1 MDINKL
7 TQLRILLLDCSH
19 QKVHVDDV
27 LRELEGFENDIR
39 KIKQR
44 DLFVDSNH
52 TLLSAIK
59 FELEYLI
66 KQHTGLTHSKL
77 IRLRDKIFGS
87 LLRNVQIINEKKR
100 VTGLFNNFIKGI
112 TFFSNEIPYDTNQPA
127 YHRKE
132 SCTKRGSK
140 NTECLQSNSLS
151 VRQQKKREIRNCYI
165 ERLIYDDIWTTI
177 IHSSQDINHI
187 SWLEETKKAYEK
199 CFPGNELFCK
209 VEYTDNNIPYRL
221 SIFDGENEEI
231 YEKRY
236 DTVMNEYVYPVD
248 ITKYLSNGSVIR
260 EQSYFDML

>member
-1 MDINKL
+1 MY
-7 TQLRILLLDCSH
+7 
-19 QKVHVDDV
+19 VDDV

-77 IRLRDKIFGS
+77 IRFRDKIFGS

-127 YHRKE
+127 Y
-132 SCTKRGSK
+132 TKRGSK
-140 NTECLQSNSLS
+140 NTECLEQ
-151 VRQQKKREIRNCYI
+151 RDIRNCYI

-248 ITKYLSNGSVIR
+248 ITKYLSNGSFIR
-260 EQSYFDML
+260 KQSYFDML